1 MSIFSPI
8 QSDRKNF
15 SVRVVE
21 YIKELILKGEL
32 KEGDKLPPERELA
45 QLLNV
50 SRPTIREAYK
60 ILSSLGFL
68 NIKHGQGVFVASH
81 RDRIKSFTSTFF
93 LESDTIFDLFE
104 IRRLLETEAAAWAAK
119 RGDPKVI
126 EKLFDVVHEALELAN
141 QEPLDYKKLL
151 KKDEEF
157 HLGLAESSGNSVM
170 MRIMHDLIDLFEKS
184 RIHSILI
191 PGRGLQSVKEHLSIL
206 EAVKAKDDKLA
217 KKRMMEHLE
226 SVEKTVWMTY
236 GQKKDMKF
244 DHTESDQGENR

>member
-1 MSIFSPI
+1 MELFSPI

-21 YIKELILKGEL
+21 HIKDLILKGEL

-45 QLLNV
+45 QIMNV

-68 NIKHGQGVFVASH
+68 NIKHGQGVFVANH
-81 RDRIKSFTSTFF
+81 RERIKNFTSTFF

-119 RGDPKVI
+119 RGDPKI
-126 EKLFDVVHEALELAN
+126 IDKLFDVVHDALEVAS
-141 QEPLDYKKLL
+141 QEPLDYKTLL
-151 KKDEEF
+151 EKDEEF
-157 HLGLAESSGNSVM
+157 HLGLAESSGNTVM

-184 RIHSILI
+184 RTHSILI

-206 EAVKAKDDKLA
+206 EAVKAKDDVLA
-217 KKRMMEHLE
+217 RSRMMEHLD
-226 SVEKTVWMTY
+226 SVEKTILRTY
-236 GQKKDMKF
+236 GSKF
-244 DHTESDQGENR
+244 DVESDTDG